1 MAGVIVYLNGG
12 PCDGTEKTLT
22 QKQYDSHVTTCKN
35 TVYKYDAAAG
45 KGFELPVFSS
55 SDSFGAPSGGG
66 GVLSGPHALSG
77 WKALRKSVNKAM
89 PEALNASQHARQAA
103 LRSLGRARKVRA

>member
-22 QKQYDSHVTTCKN
+22 QKQFDSHTTTCQG
-35 TVYKYDAAAG
+35 TTYKYDAAAG

-55 SDSFGAPSGGG
+55 SDAFGGPSGGG
-66 GVLSGPHALSG
+66 GVLKAPHALSG
-77 WKALRKSVNKAM
+77 WKALRRSVNKGM
-89 PEALNASQHARQAA
+89 PEALHASQKARRAA
-103 LRSLGRARKVRA
+103 LRSLARARKVRA